1 MNKTAISCIILAG
14 GEARRFNREDKGLVV
29 FNNKP
34 LIEHVYDQ
42 IYPQV
47 DDIII
52 SANRNVD
59 LYKKYSTKVVKDV
72 TDDFQ
77 GPLSGIAACLPEC
90 DHEWVLVLPCDVPL
104 LPDNLVEKLSSTD
117 NKQLIVAKAHEQRQ
131 LIFLMHASLKSNLDD
146 YLSQGHQKA
155 MSWIDLQSPEIVEF
169 DYKDSTFLNINT
181 PEELNAL

>member
-34 LIEHVYDQ
+34 LIEHVFDR
-42 IYPQV
+42 INPQV
-47 DDIII
+47 DDIVI

-59 LYKKYSTKVVKDV
+59 LYKKYSAKVTQDK

-90 DHEWVLVLPCDVPL
+90 DHEWILVLPCDIPL
-104 LPDNLVEKLSSTD
+104 LPDSLVEKLSSTD
-117 NKQLIVAKAHEQRQ
+117 NRRLIVAKANEQRQ
-131 LIFLMHASLKSNLDD
+131 LIFLMHASLKTSLDE
-146 YLSQGHQKA
+146 YLEQGHQKA
-155 MSWIDLQSPEIVEF
+155 MSWIDLQSPEIVTF
-169 DYKDSTFLNINT
+169 DSKDSTFLNINT

>member
-34 LIEHVYDQ
+34 LIEHVCDQ
-42 IYPQV
+42 ISSQV

-52 SANRNVD
+52 SANRNID
-59 LYKKYSTKVVKDV
+59 LYKKYSAKVIKDK

-90 DHEWVLVLPCDVPL
+90 DHEWILVLPCDMPL

-117 NKQLIVAKAHEQRQ
+117 NKQLIVVKAHEQKQ
-131 LIFLMHASLKSNLDD
+131 LIFLMHVSLKTSLEN
-146 YLSQGHQKA
+146 YLKQGNQKA

-169 DYKDSTFLNINT
+169 NHQDSTFLNINT
-181 PEELNAL
+181 PDELKTL